1 MCNSFVFSHR
11 SKSHKHKKS
20 KKKKHKKEKKR
31 KREKERE
38 GETLEWERCIGKST
52 RSVTKNTPSFAI
64 S

>member
-1 MCNSFVFSHR
+1 MLIETLIAPR

-38 GETLEWERCIGKST
+38 GERNTLKIAESERNVMLDVIFILS
-52 RSVTKNTPSFAI
+52 
-64 S
+64 